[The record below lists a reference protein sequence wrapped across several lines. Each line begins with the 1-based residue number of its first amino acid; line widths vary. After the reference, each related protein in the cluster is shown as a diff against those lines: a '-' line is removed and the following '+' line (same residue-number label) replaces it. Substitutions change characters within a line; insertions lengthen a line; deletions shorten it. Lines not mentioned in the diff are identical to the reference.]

1 MPPNEHE
8 IGYLK
13 QSPISFSLS
22 GPNELLIRHDQ
33 LDEELASSAD
43 STVQSPS
50 RKARGLLTR
59 KEKGKKKMPEYG
71 MDRDESERPKSDS
84 DKSDDGPSRVKSTSA
99 KKDSTSANEHLRRST
114 RQKNP
119 VVRFGYN
126 EYMVNHDAYMTRVA
140 EVREP
145 ES

>member
-59 KEKGKKKMPEYG
+59 KEKGKKKMSECSTE
-71 MDRDESERPKSDS
+71 MDGLDRCKNDYEKN
-84 DKSDDGPSRVKSTSA
+84 KYGPSKAKSA
-99 KKDSTSANEHLRRST
+99 
-114 RQKNP
+114 
-119 VVRFGYN
+119 
-126 EYMVNHDAYMTRVA
+126 
-140 EVREP
+140 
-145 ES
+145 